1 MQVVAKAHVLIECS
15 ACNKNIILDKSRTN
29 KRFLMKKFIIA
40 IAVFMSLPTFAQS
53 GDAAL
58 EAAQQGDYAKA
69 LSIWRPLAE
78 QGNAAAQFN
87 LGLMYE
93 KGDGVP
99 RDEQEAARWYY
110 KAALQ
115 GHVGAQLNLGT
126 LYDEGKGVVED
137 NRKAAQWY
145 NQAASK
151 GEVAASTNIDLM
163 RQFGEEVFEG
173 ELPPE
178 LEPGETIEE
187 IVVWGDMSMG
197 ALRGKL
203 RIAEDRAFSLFNDLN
218 TKPEFEIRCE
228 YKSRVGSNLKK
239 RVCNPNYVDQLYRE
253 AAFNMRQGFGSARP
267 SKAAMDSKRAEL
279 LTEII
284 RLGQEHP
291 ELLDAMN
298 DMTYAKRA
306 VQTESSKR
314 GIDVDEAA
322 NEDAGSR

>member
-1 MQVVAKAHVLIECS
+1 MKKMIVLI
-15 ACNKNIILDKSRTN
+15 AL
-29 KRFLMKKFIIA
+29 A
-40 IAVFMSLPTFAQS
+40 ISMPALAQS

-58 EAAQQGDYAKA
+58 EAAQKGDYATA

-93 KGDGVP
+93 KGDGVQK
-99 RDEQEAARWYY
+99 DEQEAARWYY

-126 LYDEGKGVVED
+126 MYDEGKGVAED

-145 NQAASK
+145 NQAATK
-151 GEVAASTNIDLM
+151 GEVAASTNLQIM

-178 LEPGETIEE
+178 LEPGEVIEE
-187 IVVWGDMSMG
+187 IVVWGDMSMS

-203 RIAEDRAFSLFNDLN
+203 RITEDRAFSLFNELN
-218 TKPEFEIRCE
+218 NNPEFEVFCENKIR
-228 YKSRVGSNLKK
+228 RLGSNLKK
-239 RVCNPNYVDQLYRE
+239 RVCNPAYVEKLYRE
-253 AAFNMRQGFGSARP
+253 AAFGMRQGFTSARP
-267 SKAAMDSKRAEL
+267 SKAIMDGKRDEFLA
-279 LTEII
+279 EII
-284 RLGQEHP
+284 RLGRDHP

-298 DMTYAKRA
+298 DMTYARRA
-306 VQTESSKR
+306 VRIESVNR
-314 GIDVDEAA
+314 GLEEEEVYE
-322 NEDAGSR
+322 EE